1 MNTELPLNEKWVLW
15 LHYPNDQHW
24 GVKGQDHYQRIMEI
38 TDMKQLIAL
47 NKLMSDS
54 LIQQCMIFL
63 MKDGI
68 QPIWEDPH
76 NRDGGRFSFKISNTI
91 VPDVWRKMA
100 THVLG
105 ETLVEDPEFA
115 SRINGLTI
123 SPKKAFCIV
132 KLWMRDCTCTDVSP
146 IVNIKGLE
154 KKGCIFKKNLE

>member
-1 MNTELPLNEKWVLW
+1 MNTELPLKDKWVLW

-24 GVKGQDHYQRIMEI
+24 GVKGKDHYQRVMEI
-38 TDMKQLIAL
+38 TDMKDLIAL
-47 NKLMSDS
+47 NKTMDDS

-76 NRDGGRFSFKISNTI
+76 NRDGGRFSFKIQNTI

-105 ETLVEDPEFA
+105 ETLVDVPEFA

-132 KLWMRDCTCTDVSP
+132 KLWMRDCSCTDVSP
-146 IVNIKGLE
+146 IADIKGLE